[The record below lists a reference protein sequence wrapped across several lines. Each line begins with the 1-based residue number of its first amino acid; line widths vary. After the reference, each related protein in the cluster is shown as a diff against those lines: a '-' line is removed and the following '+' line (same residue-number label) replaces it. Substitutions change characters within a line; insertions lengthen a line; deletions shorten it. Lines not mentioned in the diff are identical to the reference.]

1 MAVRLT
7 NINKTKVKHIG
18 GTIVRAHPSFTD
30 TGPWH
35 DWMNVDWMGV
45 KDPIPAH
52 VRVLI
57 VVRRWKRG
65 PNYQR
70 DGLDLTINQE
80 EVQCGGIYAVVESLL
95 HPLSRQ
101 WNDPDTNETLN
112 YKAHQQ
118 LQLVC
123 WSVKDIDEQS
133 GFPNLIVINVLSFGS
148 PCIAL
153 PDPQEATIQPAGRKR
168 KKRRKLATVVWED
181 IHATHYYMFLRTR
194 SEWANLFHQNAKEED
209 IKEGNK
215 QRTAG
220 SRAGTSHG

>member
-1 MAVRLT
+1 
-7 NINKTKVKHIG
+7 
-18 GTIVRAHPSFTD
+18 
-30 TGPWH
+30 
-35 DWMNVDWMGV
+35 MNVDWRGV

-101 WNDPDTNETLN
+101 WNDPDTNESLN

-148 PCIAL
+148 PCIAV
-153 PDPQEATIQPAGRKR
+153 P
-168 KKRRKLATVVWED
+168 ED

-194 SEWANLFHQNAKEED
+194 SE
-209 IKEGNK
+209 
-215 QRTAG
+215 
-220 SRAGTSHG
+220 

>member
-1 MAVRLT
+1 M
-7 NINKTKVKHIG
+7 KHIG

-101 WNDPDTNETLN
+101 WNDPDTNESLN

-148 PCIAL
+148 PCIAV
-153 PDPQEATIQPAGRKR
+153 P
-168 KKRRKLATVVWED
+168 ED

-194 SEWANLFHQNAKEED
+194 SE
-209 IKEGNK
+209 
-215 QRTAG
+215 
-220 SRAGTSHG
+220 